1 MSRTNPNQLPIIG
14 IHTSPWLPLRGTYE
28 VHLEYVKKYRRSWA
42 VPRCYLSHLP
52 EQAALAKK
60 LGHDLRDAGVIVLEQ
75 AADVV
80 ELSDFVIMLDTPV
93 YEREFQCYAPALAAD
108 VYLVKARLREVARLT
123 ALGKESQLTKGRLIA
138 LALEGGN
145 ESHGFP
151 DCKPGRF
158 YDETHYPVGLFDLVL
173 NLYSLPLTHAG
184 FAPLRQALHAQ
195 WEQTLAGHALTRAD
209 ERGSTP
215 LKVFISYSHKDEPF
229 KTDLLTVLDPLV
241 RRGVLKIWHDR
252 MIEEGDE
259 WRREI
264 EAAMRECDMAL
275 LFVSK
280 NFLASPFIQDDE
292 LPPLLQRRKEEGLRV
307 VPIIIGPCMWQV
319 EPVLRDLQAVPKDGK
334 PVITFKKNTGAR
346 DRVWADIAAVIERRA
361 KEKAAT

>member
-60 LGHDLRDAGVIVLEQ
+60 LGHDLRDAGVVVLEQ

-93 YEREFQCYAPALAAD
+93 YEREFQRYAPALADD
-108 VYLVKARLREVARLT
+108 VCLVKARLREVARLA

-138 LALEGGN
+138 LAMEGGN
-145 ESHGFP
+145 EAHGFP
-151 DCKPGRF
+151 DCTPGRF
-158 YDETHYPVGLFDLVL
+158 YDETHYLVGLFDLVL

-195 WEQTLAGHALTRAD
+195 WEQTLAGHARAQPSG
-209 ERGSTP
+209 RGSAP
-215 LKVFISYSHKDEPF
+215 LKVFISYARKDEPF
-229 KTDLLTVLDPLV
+229 KDDLLAVLSPLEG
-241 RRGVLKIWHDR
+241 RGVLKVWHDR
-252 MIEEGDE
+252 MIDEGDE

-280 NFLASPFIQDDE
+280 NFLASPFIRGHE

-307 VPIIIGPCMWQV
+307 VPIIISPCVWQG
-319 EPVLRDLQAVPKDGK
+319 EPVLSDLQALPKDAK
-334 PVITFKKNTGAR
+334 PVIKFPKANGAR
-346 DRVWADIAAVIERRA
+346 DQVWVDIADAIESRA
-361 KEKAAT
+361 KEKAET